1 MEDIKGILTCK
12 CSSAEHTLL
21 FESMDGDI
29 YVSMFLSELPLFK
42 RIILAIKY
50 IFGYK
55 CRYGHYEEII
65 LDKSNIKELK
75 EIINYLEKTE

>member
-1 MEDIKGILTCK
+1 MD
-12 CSSAEHTLL
+12 LL
-21 FESMDGDI
+21 IRIMDGDI

-55 CRYGHYEEII
+55 CKYGHYEEII
-65 LDKSNIKELK
+65 LDRSNIKELK
-75 EIINYLEKTE
+75 EIIEYLEKTE